1 MRQQNAFNFNL
12 FNQFNLEKN
21 VLLLNNNTKIYQK
34 IYLND
39 DDICDPFDDNN
50 TDGWEY

>member
-1 MRQQNAFNFNL
+1 MKQQFIKSFNK
-12 FNQFNLEKN
+12 FNLERSW
-21 VLLLNNNTKIYQK
+21 LLCNDKIKIYQK
-34 IYLND
+34 VYFYDDD